1 LAIISTKICLP
12 FILLYLKSSIV
23 DFFF

>member
-23 DFFF
+23 DFF